1 MADYDSDSSV
11 GEDIETGVTLGYAT
25 KDVTGDDFSQL
36 GGHPSW
42 LDDAAIPSGALAKC
56 KVCNGLLSLLLQLNS
71 DLPDKFP
78 GHERRVYLF
87 GCRKKA
93 CRRKDGSV
101 RGIRTT
107 RISAVS
113 QDKATSEQTPPP
125 AEDPKPKQTNI
136 GESLFGVKPSQ
147 TNQNANPFSSPSSA
161 AAANPFS
168 TSSKPAANPFAP
180 APATQSVPAK
190 AAEKVEDL
198 TKTFAEKAR
207 IAVSNDDT
215 PKSAAGPT
223 EPWPAESAFPAPFPT
238 YYIDADKEY
247 LDSEPA
253 AIPQNVRMAE
263 AGEFETTVSAS
274 GSKTSAADEKAAA
287 DHLMDTTFQ
296 RFADRL
302 AQNPEQVLRYDFGG
316 QPLLYS
322 KKDAVGSAWPRVPRC
337 GKCGSERV
345 FELQLTPHAIAELEA
360 EDLSLEGMDWGT
372 IVLASC
378 GGDCG
383 GVVEEWVGV
392 QWEELTS
399 R

>member
-1 MADYDSDSSV
+1 M
-11 GEDIETGVTLGYAT
+11 
-25 KDVTGDDFSQL
+25 
-36 GGHPSW
+36 
-42 LDDAAIPSGALAKC
+42 
-56 KVCNGLLSLLLQLNS
+56 LQLNS

-107 RISAVS
+107 RISAVTE
-113 QDKATSEQTPPP
+113 DKAISEQAPPP
-125 AEDPKPKQTNI
+125 AEEPKPKQTNI

-147 TNQNANPFSSPSSA
+147 KPNQNANPFSSPGL

-168 TSSKPAANPFAP
+168 TTSQPAANPFVP
-180 APATQSVPAK
+180 APQSVPAK
-190 AAEKVEDL
+190 AAEKVEEL
-198 TKTFAEKAR
+198 SQTFAERVR
-207 IAVSNDDT
+207 IAASNDAPKT
-215 PKSAAGPT
+215 PAGPV
-223 EPWPAESAFPAPFPT
+223 EPWPAQSAVPAPFPT

-247 LDSEPA
+247 LDPEPQA
-253 AIPQNVRMAE
+253 VPQNVRMAE
-263 AGEFETTVSAS
+263 AGEFETTASAS
-274 GSKTSAADEKAAA
+274 GSGNSADEKAAA

-322 KKDAVGSAWPRVPRC
+322 KKDAVGSLWPRVPRC
-337 GKCGSERV
+337 AKCGAERV
-345 FELQLTPHAIAELEA
+345 FELQLTPHAITELEA
-360 EDLSLEGMDWGT
+360 DDLSLEGMDWGT

-378 GGDCG
+378 GADCG
-383 GVVEEWVGV
+383 GEVEEWVGV